1 MKLTFECKLTMFDY
15 IPDGA
20 VASTKEEIARDLA
33 ECIKDEL
40 SDSGGVSITDVTLTM
55 EDGDDAEGT
64 IQKERS

>member
-40 SDSGGVSITDVTLTM
+40 SDSGGVSITDVTLT
-55 EDGDDAEGT
+55 GWIPGT
-64 IQKERS
+64 KPQKGEQSE